1 MTQEIRES
9 IENIKLM
16 VSENGGV
23 VSFSDTIVLDSCDD
37 ENNLEVNEIIYRKGI
52 DKSIFIASRFGLYN
66 AEEFITDEDDW
77 FTLEDCVND
86 ELN

>member
-1 MTQEIRES
+1 MTQEIKNS

-16 VSENGGV
+16 VSENGGI
-23 VSFSDTIVLDSCDD
+23 VSFADTIVLYSCDD

-52 DKSIFIASRFGLYN
+52 DKNIFIASRFGLYN
-66 AEEFITDEDDW
+66 AEEIITEGDDW
-77 FTLEDCVND
+77 FTLEDCIDD